1 MSLEK
6 YLVDVLGIKNLFL
19 DPDFITKQKEI
30 SQQSAE
36 IPEQTF
42 LRKIEEIKSSTAKTF
57 FIIIQDTISDIECTM
72 LQKMSEA
79 LNWKQNHEP
88 ILFPESLATDMK
100 LLLTEVTTDWL
111 KQNNERKLIL
121 FTPEKDTKI
130 SKALQPFIDIH
141 HARIC
146 KQPKS
151 ISSNPGQ
158 KKLTWEKIKILKSS
172 E

>member
-36 IPEQTF
+36 VPEQTF

-57 FIIIQDTISDIECTM
+57 FIIFQDTISDTECTM

-79 LNWKQNHEP
+79 LNWKQHHET

-121 FTPEKDTKI
+121 FTPEKDSST
-130 SKALQPFIDIH
+130 ANTLQPFIDIH

-146 KQPKS
+146 EQPKS